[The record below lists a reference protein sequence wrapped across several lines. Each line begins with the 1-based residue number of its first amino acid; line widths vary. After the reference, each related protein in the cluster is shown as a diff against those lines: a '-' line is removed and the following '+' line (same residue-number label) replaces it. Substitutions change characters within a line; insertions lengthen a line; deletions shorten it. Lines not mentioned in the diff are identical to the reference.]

1 MTLTQVKTD
10 LASPPAPEPPPPPSP
25 PPSGAPLAPRRVRLV
40 FLGLML
46 ALLPAALDQMI
57 VATALPRIV
66 GELHGLDRMSWAV
79 TAYLLTATVGLPV
92 HGKAGDLF
100 GRKGVFQFAILVFVV
115 GSAPAGR
122 AGSMDQLIACRAV
135 QGIGA
140 GGLVIGVQAI
150 IGDIVPPRAR
160 GRYMGAIGA
169 AFGLTPRPVRTLPP
183 DLRDAYARA
192 YADAMPRI
200 FLHLVPVLVLG
211 LLIAC
216 FLKEKPLVSHPT
228 PADTPA
234 PAPATGQVPQA
245 RLSYVGGV
253 PVCGSVQHPDG
264 TVVPRAALTLI
275 DVTGAQIGRGA
286 SGEDGRYALAT
297 PGPGAYVLIA
307 AAGGHQPQAVS
318 VTVGERPVE
327 LDVVLGGA
335 GRLAGSVRTAD
346 GMPVR
351 DATVTLTNAHGEVVG
366 TTRSAA
372 EEGYLITELVAG
384 EYTLAA
390 SAPAFRP
397 AALPVTVHASRE
409 TRQDVE
415 LAGGAVLRGTVRAG
429 GGRPVEDARVTLL
442 DAAGNVVDS
451 VTTGADGVFR
461 FVDLSSGEYTVIAAG
476 YPPVATVLRMAGGG
490 RTERDLHLGHED

>member
-1 MTLTQVKTD
+1 MAVVIGRRRFRFGAVANNYFRQIGGSVGAAVFGTLFARRLTD
-10 LASPPAPEPPPPPSP
+10 ALRDRL
-25 PPSGAPLAPRRVRLV
+25 PSGR
-40 FLGLML
+40 G
-46 ALLPAALDQMI
+46 
-57 VATALPRIV
+57 
-66 GELHGLDRMSWAV
+66 G
-79 TAYLLTATVGLPV
+79 GLP
-92 HGKAGDLF
+92 DPE
-100 GRKGVFQFAILVFVV
+100 
-115 GSAPAGR
+115 S
-122 AGSMDQLIACRAV
+122 
-135 QGIGA
+135 
-140 GGLVIGVQAI
+140 
-150 IGDIVPPRAR
+150 
-160 GRYMGAIGA
+160 
-169 AFGLTPRPVRTLPP
+169 LTPRPVRTLPP
-183 DLRDAYARA
+183 DLRDAYVRA

-200 FLHLVPVLVLG
+200 VLHLVPVLVLG
-211 LLIAC
+211 LFIAC
-216 FLKEKPLVSHPT
+216 FLKEKPPVSHPT

-245 RLSYVGGV
+245 RLSYAGGV
-253 PVCGSVQHPDG
+253 PVRGSVQHPDG

-275 DVTGAQIGRGA
+275 DVTGAQTGRGA

-297 PGPGAYVLIA
+297 PGPGEYVLIA

-335 GRLAGSVRTAD
+335 GRLAGSVRTVD
-346 GMPVR
+346 GTPVR
-351 DATVTLTNAHGEVVG
+351 DATVTLANALGEVVG

-372 EEGYLITELVAG
+372 EGGYLITELVAG

-429 GGRPVEDARVTLL
+429 AGRPVEDARVTLL